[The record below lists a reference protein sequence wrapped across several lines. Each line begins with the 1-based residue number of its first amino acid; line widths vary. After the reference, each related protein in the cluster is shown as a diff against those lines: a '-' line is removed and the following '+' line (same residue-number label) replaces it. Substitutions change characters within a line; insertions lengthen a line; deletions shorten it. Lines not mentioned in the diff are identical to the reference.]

1 MEDQV
6 LTLLLYTI
14 PALVTGTIAY
24 LFFREHMNNEFERR
38 KYEVAKELNKQS
50 LPIRLQAY
58 ERLTLFLERISPN
71 KLSACF

>member
-24 LFFREHMNNEFERR
+24 LFFREHMNNIALKDLREIIKFVNDNLLKENNIKRNSNLLRRIFLKEF
-38 KYEVAKELNKQS
+38 
-50 LPIRLQAY
+50 
-58 ERLTLFLERISPN
+58 
-71 KLSACF
+71 